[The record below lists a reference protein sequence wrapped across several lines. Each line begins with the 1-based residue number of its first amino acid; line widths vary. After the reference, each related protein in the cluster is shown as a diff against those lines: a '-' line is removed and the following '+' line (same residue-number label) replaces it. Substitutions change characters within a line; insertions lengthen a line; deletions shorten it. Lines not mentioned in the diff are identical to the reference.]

1 MNRAAALAL
10 VQEYTQNQNL
20 IKHMLAVEAALR
32 AYARKFGE
40 DEETWGIVGLIHD
53 FDYEK
58 YPNQAHHPDREHPTS
73 GVAILRER
81 GWPED
86 LCQAILA
93 HADYT
98 GVPRTSKLAQ
108 ALYACD
114 ELTGLIVAVA
124 LVRPSKKLAD
134 VDLKAIQKK
143 WKDRGFARGVRRED
157 IERGANEL
165 GVPLAVHIETVLEAM
180 QGIAAQLGL

>member
-32 AYARKFGE
+32 TYARKFGE

-58 YPNQAHHPDREHPTS
+58 YPNQAHHPAQEHPTS

-81 GWPED
+81 GWPEPA
-86 LCQAILA
+86 CQAILG

-98 GVPRTSKLAQ
+98 GVPRASKLAQ

-134 VDLKAIQKK
+134 VDLKAIKKK
-143 WKDRGFARGVRRED
+143 WKDKGFARGVQRED
-157 IERGANEL
+157 IERGAQEL
-165 GVPLAVHIETVLEAM
+165 DVPLAVHIETVLEAM